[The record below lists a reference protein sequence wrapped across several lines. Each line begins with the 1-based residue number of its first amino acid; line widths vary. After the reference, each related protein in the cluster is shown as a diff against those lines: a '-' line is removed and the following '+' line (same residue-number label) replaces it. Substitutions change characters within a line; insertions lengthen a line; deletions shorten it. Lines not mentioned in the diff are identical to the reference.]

1 MFRNHIKIAF
11 RNPWKNKLSSLINII
26 SLAIGLSASIVIG
39 MMVYYDFTFDKFHPD
54 GERTYRVASV
64 YKDADGVSYN
74 SGIPIPLVEEVEQNF
89 TGVEETAF
97 ISMARPFNVIVNNGD
112 QTVLEPEF
120 VTYADQNYFNVFDYK
135 WLEGTGKN
143 QLLNPNEVVLTA
155 SRAKK
160 YFPNRDLSQIIGKRL
175 IYNDSINT
183 TVTGI
188 VADFEERTDLVFQEF
203 ISNNTQP
210 MGMQMQPNWRNVKT
224 SSQLLVKLNKGVTAA
239 MFQKQLDQTAIDHE
253 DLEDKEKYGETRGFY
268 AQPFLDLHFDENL
281 SSFNYTVP
289 NADKNVMIMLGV
301 IALFLLILGCV
312 NFINLNTAQASQRA
326 KEIGIRKT
334 LGSSKFQLIK
344 QFLSETFFL
353 TFIAGLIS
361 IVMAFW
367 LIHIFS
373 DFIADG
379 LTFSILSE
387 PFLIGFLIV
396 LTLVVTG
403 IAGFY
408 PSFVLARFKP
418 SKVLKS
424 DQIADTGKNGFRKV
438 LTVFQFTVAY
448 VFVIATLLV
457 GKQINFLLNK
467 DLGFKTE
474 SVIYINTPSNVEGVE
489 SRELL
494 AQKLESVPQ
503 IAEVSLGGGTPVNVT
518 YRTPFT
524 NKGNFGERTTDV
536 NVVFGDS
543 KFLQLYEIPLVAG
556 RLPLNDTIKE
566 VVINKTA
573 MTKLGFDNPEAAL
586 KQVINPD
593 QSPLTITGVMEN
605 FQNGSLKYEV
615 SPMALT
621 GDLYRK
627 YFTQFSTIH
636 VAIKLGSA
644 DDMSVAIKNI
654 EERFSEVYPSSNIKL
669 NFMDETVENFYN
681 KERSMSKLLNWA
693 MGLSLLVSCLG
704 LLGLVIYNT
713 ERKVKEIGIRKILG
727 ATIAQINLLLCK
739 DFLWLVVIAFAI
751 AAPIAYLGVNNWLQ
765 DFVVK
770 TEMSWWIFAGSG
782 LGMLGLAIIIMSF
795 KTIKAAMENPVN
807 NLKIE

>member
-11 RNPWKNKLSSLINII
+11 RNLWKNKISSFINII
-26 SLAIGLSASIVIG
+26 SLAIGLSASILIG

-54 GERTYRVASV
+54 ADRTYRVASV
-64 YKDADGVSYN
+64 YNKPSGVSYN
-74 SGIPIPLVEEVEQNF
+74 SGIPIPLVKEVEQNF
-89 TGVEETAF
+89 TGVEEAAF
-97 ISMARPFNVIVNNGD
+97 ISMAKPFNVILEREN
-112 QTVLEPEF
+112 QTILEPKH
-120 VTYADQNYFNVFDYK
+120 VTYADQNYFDIFQYK
-135 WLEGTGKN
+135 WLAGTGKN

-155 SRAKK
+155 SRAKT
-160 YFPNRDLSQIIGKRL
+160 YFPNRELSQVIGRSL

-203 ISNNTQP
+203 ISLTTQP
-210 MGMQMQPNWRNVKT
+210 MGMQMQPNWRNVNT
-224 SSQLLVKLNKGVTAA
+224 SSQLLVKLEKDTSATT
-239 MFQKQLDQTAIDHE
+239 FQKQLDQTALDHE
-253 DLEDKEKYGETRGFY
+253 HLETKKKYGETRGFY

-281 SSFNYTVP
+281 SGFDYTAP
-289 NADKNVMIMLGV
+289 RADKNVLIALGI
-301 IALFLLILGCV
+301 IALFLLTLGCV
-312 NFINLNTAQASQRA
+312 NFVNLNTAQAAQRA

-334 LGSSKFQLIK
+334 LGSSKFQLIN
-344 QFLSETFFL
+344 QFLSETFLL
-353 TFIAGLIS
+353 TLLAGIIS

-367 LIHIFS
+367 LIHIFK

-379 LTFSILSE
+379 LTVTMLTE
-387 PFLIGFLIV
+387 PFFIGFIALLVIAV
-396 LTLVVTG
+396 TL

-424 DQIADTGKNGFRKV
+424 DQIADTGKNGLRKF

-448 VFVIATLLV
+448 IFVIATILV
-457 GKQINFLLNK
+457 GKQIHYLLNK

-474 SVIYINTPSNVEGVE
+474 SVIYINTPSNVEGVQ

-494 AQKLESVPQ
+494 AQKLGSVPQ
-503 IAEVSLGGGTPVNVT
+503 IAEVSLGGGTPVNVN
-518 YRTPFT
+518 YITPFT
-524 NKGNFGERTTDV
+524 HKGNSGERTTDV

-543 KFLQLYEIPLVAG
+543 KFLQLYEIPLVVG

-573 MTKLGFDNPEAAL
+573 MRKLGFESPESAL
-586 KQVINPD
+586 NQVVNPD
-593 QSPLTITGVMEN
+593 QSPFTITGVMEN
-605 FQNGSLKYEV
+605 FQNGSLKYDV

-621 GDLYRK
+621 GDIYRK
-627 YFTQFSTIH
+627 YFSQFSTIH
-636 VAIKLGSA
+636 ASLKSGSA
-644 DDMSVAIKNI
+644 EDMSTAIKNI
-654 EERFSEVYPSSNIKL
+654 EEQYSEVYPNSNIKL

-681 KERSMSKLLNWA
+681 KERGMSKLLNWA

-713 ERKVKEIGIRKILG
+713 ERRIKEIGIRKILG
-727 ATIAQINLLLCK
+727 ATVAQINLLLCK
-739 DFLWLVVIAFAI
+739 DFLWLVCIAFVIAT
-751 AAPIAYLGVNNWLQ
+751 PIAYWSVNQWLQ
-765 DFVVK
+765 DFATK
-770 TEMSWWIFAGSG
+770 TEMSWWVFASSG
-782 LGMLGLAIIIMSF
+782 LGMLGLAVFIMSF
-795 KTIKAAMENPVN
+795 KTIKAATENPVN